1 MSTVVFLGPSLP
13 REQAARILD
22 ATYLPP
28 IQQGDLLRLLDHA
41 PRHVGI
47 VDGYFETVPAVWHKE
62 ILIAMSRGV
71 RVYGAASMGALRA
84 AELHGFGMVGIGTIF
99 ELYRDGRITADDEVA
114 VQHAPEGL
122 GYLPLTQALVDI
134 RASAEAARE
143 AGAIGPEAA
152 AAVVAA
158 ARALHYGER
167 TFEAVAARLAGR
179 VAARE
184 IAAWHDHARTNFVSL
199 KARDAA
205 ALLAEIGREAAQ
217 PWVPRPAGY
226 TVAHTVFVERLL
238 NEIALERAGGGG
250 PLPAGLREAALLA
263 FIARAASREFGWSPG
278 PDEMTEAAGALFAR
292 LGLTD
297 PAQVTA
303 WMQAHGLTEAAVWG
317 RLRDD
322 LLVARLMRQHEVEI
336 ARALP
341 DALRLARAFGDPG
354 TSPHKSPPPF
364 PDD

>member
-1 MSTVVFLGPSLP
+1 MSVVVFLGPSLP
-13 REQAARILD
+13 REQAARLLD

-28 IQQGDLLRLLDHA
+28 VQQGDLLRLLDHP

-47 VDGYFETVPAVWHKE
+47 IDGYFETVPAVWHKE

-84 AELHGFGMVGIGTIF
+84 AELHGFGMRGVGTIF
-99 ELYRDGRITADDEVA
+99 EWYRDGRITADDEVA

-134 RASAEAARE
+134 RASTDSARE
-143 AGAIGPEAA
+143 AGLIGPEAA
-152 AAVVAA
+152 AAIVAA
-158 ARALHYGER
+158 ARALYYAER
-167 TFEAVAARLAGR
+167 NVEAVAARLHLAGT
-179 VAARE
+179 VPARE
-184 IAAWHDHARTNFVSL
+184 IAAWQEHARTDFVSL

-217 PWVPRPAGY
+217 PWEPRPVDY

-238 NEIALERAGGGG
+238 NEVALERAGGRG
-250 PLPAGLREAALLA
+250 PVPAALRESTLLALLA
-263 FIARAASREFGWSPG
+263 RAAAREFGWSPG
-278 PDEMTEAAGALFAR
+278 PDELTEAAGALFAR
-292 LGLTD
+292 LGLSG
-297 PAQVTA
+297 PAQVEA
-303 WMQAHGLTEAAVWG
+303 WMQAHGLSEAAVWA

-322 LLVARLMRQHEVEI
+322 LLVARLMRRHEVEI

-341 DALRLARAFGDPG
+341 EALRLARAVRAPGDQEPG
-354 TSPHKSPPPF
+354 AG
-364 PDD
+364 